1 MTFLKRKII
10 VVTRELTLGGAAFLA
25 VRYVNR
31 LSSFFDIDFLITGR
45 TEPGMLN
52 LLAKEIKVYQL
63 NPPAVG
69 RPLDALDCLDL
80 VSKEEQPAVFQR
92 NYDVAL
98 AISIFPDWNASLA
111 FSRIGAIRKLTFLVD
126 ESLLHYPYLPAA
138 QSSCMEVAI
147 RSTDV
152 FLPVSFKLWKKMAAS
167 APALRDRPLRV
178 VKPMIEVSSDQNI
191 PIPIKKDLVSVL
203 TVARLSAEK
212 QVLESLYIHHDLVKK
227 GLQFR
232 WYVIGS
238 GPQEKLLR
246 EEIARLEMEDLFVLL
261 GPMENS
267 RVFAWMRSCDVFAL
281 LSSSEGCPT
290 VVMEALAMCRPVIAT
305 DVNGVDELITNGL
318 TGRIVAN
325 STQDIAEG
333 LETLITDKKLR
344 DSFTQ
349 YLEVNPV
356 QKEFMK
362 DLEWLVDEMNKP
374 VEQKEKVPVVSILIP
389 AFNHEI
395 SISRAIS
402 SALMQ
407 DFKHLEVVVVD
418 DASSDRTEDLARL
431 WEHNPR
437 FRYIRNDTNLGR
449 VKNYRHALESCAQS
463 EWVLMLDGDDYL
475 TDPGF
480 VSKAL
485 SQAGETSCD
494 SLMMIQA
501 GHQVLFESGEKESV
515 DILPDFSEPSRLM
528 PGGEYLNFVYE
539 TGFFTHLG
547 TLFRRQQALDL
558 GCYTADISSTDMEGL
573 LRLAMEGEVLL
584 INSIAGCWVQHGK
597 NASSNLDFNDVLANV
612 RLFRTL
618 AHYANERGHISMQ
631 KINPALTVY
640 EANTL
645 ASLFFSTLANKPIS
659 PITLWRMVKIAYQV
673 NPRLLLQRKIQASL
687 YRYGKKSIRYLL
699 QTKLA
704 KTGRQ

>member
-1 MTFLKRKII
+1 MAFLKRKII

-31 LSSFFDIDFLITGR
+31 LISFFEIDFLITGR
-45 TEPGMLN
+45 TESGMLD
-52 LLAKEIKVYQL
+52 LLAKEINVYQL
-63 NPPAVG
+63 NPPEG
-69 RPLDALDCLDL
+69 RNPVDALDCLDL
-80 VSKEEQPAVFQR
+80 VSKEAQPDIFQR

-98 AISIFPDWNASLA
+98 GISIFPDWNASLA
-111 FSRIGAIRKLTFLVD
+111 FSSIGAIRKLTFLVD
-126 ESLLHYPYLPAA
+126 ESLSHYPYLPTA
-138 QSSCMEVAI
+138 QSSCLEVAI

-152 FLPVSFKLWKKMAAS
+152 FLPVSHKLWKKMATS
-167 APALRDRPLRV
+167 APGLRDRPLRV

-191 PIPIKKDLVSVL
+191 SIPIKKDLVSVL

-212 QVLESLYIHHDLVKK
+212 QVLESLYIHQDLVKK
-227 GLQFR
+227 GLLFR

-318 TGRIVAN
+318 TGRIVNN
-325 STQDIAEG
+325 SMQEIAEG
-333 LETLITDKKLR
+333 LEELIKDKKSR
-344 DSFTQ
+344 DCFTQ
-349 YLEVNPV
+349 NLEANPV
-356 QKEFMK
+356 QQEFMK
-362 DLEWLVDEMNKP
+362 DLEWLVDEMNRP
-374 VEQKEKVPVVSILIP
+374 IEQKETVPVVSILIP
-389 AFNHEI
+389 AFNHET
-395 SISRAIS
+395 SINRAIS

-407 DFKHLEVVVVD
+407 DFKCLEVVVVD
-418 DASSDRTEDLARL
+418 DASSDRTGDLASL

-437 FRYIRNDTNLGR
+437 FRYIRNATNLGR
-449 VKNYRHALESCAQS
+449 VKNYRYALEACAQS

-480 VSKAL
+480 ISKAM
-485 SQAGETSCD
+485 SQAGEVSGD
-494 SLMMIQA
+494 SLVMIQA
-501 GHQVLFESGEKESV
+501 GHRVMFETEDKASV
-515 DILPDFSEPSRLM
+515 DILPDFPEPSRLM
-528 PGGEYLNFVYE
+528 PGSAYLNFVYE

-547 TLFRRQQALDL
+547 TLFKRRQALDM

-573 LRLAMEGEVLL
+573 LRLALEGEVLL
-584 INSIAGCWVQHGK
+584 INGIAGCWVQHGK

-618 AHYANERGHISMQ
+618 AHYASKRGHISMQ
-631 KINPALTVY
+631 KINPALTTY

-659 PITLWRMVKIAYQV
+659 PLRLLRMVQIAFKV
-673 NPRLLLQRKIQASL
+673 NPRLLFRRKIQASL
-687 YRYGKKSIRYLL
+687 YHYSKKSIKHIIH
-699 QTKLA
+699 TKLA
-704 KTGRQ
+704 RTRR